1 MDKRCARCAVALEG
15 GSLRGRATQ
24 TSWDLV
30 EVFAFVRPGTATSWN
45 PIEAIRQ
52 GMAGEPT
59 DETFPVS
66 VWRCPQCGLLE
77 LYATKFST
85 GC

>member
-1 MDKRCARCAVALEG
+1 VKLF
-15 GSLRGRATQ
+15 S
-24 TSWDLV
+24 
-30 EVFAFVRPGTATSWN
+30 FIRPGTATSWS

-66 VWRCPQCGLLE
+66 VWRSPQCGLLE
-77 LYATKFST
+77 LYATKE
-85 GC
+85 